1 MLSDAIQVQSVIHD
15 PRIVLAFPGQ
25 KHAGTIEYPF
35 QILAE
40 LVAPGNFYV
49 HTAPR
54 ILFAFLTGFVT
65 VKLFLTLFP
74 KAKVWALLTAIAV
87 GPAIIHGLSGPGGNW
102 VGVWWLVGNYET
114 SWLLVTTG
122 AWLLARQLRVQT
134 EEVNAPRNWLRC
146 TFAGLVIGLGF
157 FAHPNITL
165 LIIPLATL
173 VLILL
178 PISWKQLLQV
188 LIGFAV
194 GIIPA
199 AISYVVNADIT
210 TWDPSHP
217 PFVALP
223 IYLNILGLQG
233 IPDYLTAVLPYAIGL
248 PPSQDLISG
257 SVQSAICWIVVIGAS
272 VASIAGLIRAFKQKS
287 RPTAATALALS
298 WLSAFGAM
306 VLFATFVDPVWFY
319 ATSLSILLWISIG
332 SLPNV
337 LTNRLAGI
345 GVVVPIIAML
355 VVGMYSQS
363 FNFYKNPTKAFEDKK
378 QYLSDIQTSA
388 SALEAAGATVIYGSY
403 YDVVPIGYGS
413 GYKLR
418 TITNTYNRIPLTE
431 MELAAPQI
439 RVAVKIN
446 TNHAW
451 AKDAVSNVEAQC
463 KDLRQNIDTKMGIF
477 KIFTCYPSA
486 LNNKK

>member
-1 MLSDAIQVQSVIHD
+1 MLSDAIQVQSVIQD
-15 PRIVLAFPGQ
+15 PRMVLAFPGQ

-134 EEVNAPRNWLRC
+134 DEVNAPRNWLRC

-199 AISYVVNADIT
+199 AIFTSTGYAFFIECMEILHRNRISMAET
-210 TWDPSHP
+210 
-217 PFVALP
+217 P
-223 IYLNILGLQG
+223 IDFMDRTNGESM
-233 IPDYLTAVLPYAIGL
+233 IPK
-248 PPSQDLISG
+248 SQIFS
-257 SVQSAICWIVVIGAS
+257 S
-272 VASIAGLIRAFKQKS
+272 
-287 RPTAATALALS
+287 
-298 WLSAFGAM
+298 M
-306 VLFATFVDPVWFY
+306 
-319 ATSLSILLWISIG
+319 
-332 SLPNV
+332 
-337 LTNRLAGI
+337 
-345 GVVVPIIAML
+345 
-355 VVGMYSQS
+355 
-363 FNFYKNPTKAFEDKK
+363 
-378 QYLSDIQTSA
+378 
-388 SALEAAGATVIYGSY
+388 SALVLLCAERAISRKNKGS
-403 YDVVPIGYGS
+403 
-413 GYKLR
+413 
-418 TITNTYNRIPLTE
+418 
-431 MELAAPQI
+431 
-439 RVAVKIN
+439 
-446 TNHAW
+446 
-451 AKDAVSNVEAQC
+451 
-463 KDLRQNIDTKMGIF
+463 
-477 KIFTCYPSA
+477 
-486 LNNKK
+486 